1 MSLSPT
7 SSVVLGSIK
16 EFTRQLALLFL
27 FFISNFSFGQLDSIH
42 YFPAF
47 HSRQNSQI
55 AEQYVY
61 LSTPEPTPFLVTL
74 VDGNGATVGTA
85 TISKDNPASIFI
97 GSGQFPGTEVAVP
110 LDSVATVL
118 HASGFIA
125 SAPYDFYCNVR
136 VKAPQQATSI
146 ACKGRAALG
155 KQFFA
160 GSMPQLVS
168 NTNRNF
174 VTSIM
179 ATENGTVVNVNGYD
193 PSVIFEAPAG
203 LIYADALTIFLN
215 AGDTY
220 ILTGYTT
227 TTTSNMNGF
236 IGAKINS
243 NKNIIVNTG
252 NYMGSVSAE
261 GFQDGGMV
269 QIVPIQLL
277 GTEHVVVEG
286 QGGPTLERP
295 LVVATVDGT
304 AIYLNDIVAPV
315 TTINEGDYY
324 LVPES
329 YYSGSLHKNM
339 VIRTSQPAYVYQ
351 CTAANTSS
359 ATSEFNFIPPLE
371 CYLTDFIDAI
381 PDIDRIGPTIFSGKL
396 YIITVTGA
404 VVTVNGSVLG
414 GAAGPEPAIGLPEW
428 ETYKID
434 MTGDVTVSS
443 TGAMAAG
450 FIAVNG
456 NAAAG
461 AYYAGFSFD
470 FQVDAGPDLELC
482 YGEEALLYGT
492 GAGIGGVYTWDY
504 GVLDS
509 VAFTPGTT
517 LTYTVIGS
525 DIEGCEDD
533 DTVVVTV
540 YEHPT
545 SFAGFDIELCDTN
558 ATTLDGN
565 VPIVDSGFGT
575 WTVLSGPGSP
585 VFDDATDPTTEISEL
600 IEGVYELI
608 WTVGNGTCPTI
619 EDTLTVTVYNQPI
632 SNAGV
637 DQELCDIYL
646 TALEGNT
653 AIGSSTGE
661 WSLISGPSI
670 PTFSDMTN
678 ANSILFDLEEGTYEL
693 IWTMSN
699 GICADS
705 VDTVVIHVY
714 DLPISSAG
722 DDQELCG
729 LAETDLDGNLPS
741 GTSTGIWTMESGPAP
756 VTFFDATDPSTTVS
770 DLIEGN
776 YSLIWTVSNGTCSD
790 ATDTVFITVYNI
802 PISNAGPDQTICEI
816 DATILSGNIPAGS
829 ASGTWTQN
837 IGPSTITFA
846 DTSDPSTNATGF
858 EVGTY
863 EFVWTVS
870 NGTCEPVTD
879 TVMITIKPYPII
891 DFTANRLLGCAPLG
905 VAFTNLSTPIGDD
918 CIWEFGDGA
927 IATDCGDNYHV
938 YLPGIYDVSLTVTTD
953 GCTTTETRSDFITV
967 VEIPEA
973 AFTILPGVI
982 NITNTSVDFHNTSTN
997 ASLYTWHF
1005 GDGTANSSEFE
1016 PTHTYPETIGAEYE
1030 VMLIAK
1036 NEYGCADTAYKKV
1049 VYEDIMIFY
1058 IPNAFTPDATGI
1070 NDKFSPVFT
1079 SRVDP
1084 NQFNLKIFNRW
1095 GEIIF
1100 ESYDLNIGWDGM
1112 YNGAIVQDDVYIWSI
1127 EFKDTLTDKKYD
1139 YRGHVTILK

>member
-1 MSLSPT
+1 MSVRNT
-7 SSVVLGSIK
+7 SS
-16 EFTRQLALLFL
+16 FTLENFINFVRKLLIISGL
-27 FFISNFSFGQLDSIH
+27 LISNFAISQLDSIH

-47 HSRQNSQI
+47 QSRLNSQI

-61 LSTPEPTPFLVTL
+61 LSTPEPVPFVVTI
-74 VDGNGATVGTA
+74 VDGNGTLVASA
-85 TISKDNPASIFI
+85 TISQGNPTSVFI
-97 GSGQFPGTEVAVP
+97 GTGQFPGTKIAVP
-110 LDSVATVL
+110 KDSVATVL
-118 HASGFIA
+118 RASGFIA
-125 SAPYDFYCNVR
+125 SAPKDFYCNVR
-136 VKAPQQATSI
+136 VKASNHATSI

-155 KQFFA
+155 KQFYA
-160 GSMPQLVS
+160 GSMPQVVS

-179 ATENGTVVNVNGYD
+179 ATENGTVVTVNGYN
-193 PSVIFEAPAG
+193 PAVVFEAPLG

-220 ILTGYTT
+220 VLTGYTT
-227 TTTSNMNGF
+227 TAAANMTGF
-236 IGAKINS
+236 IGAKISS
-243 NKNIIVNTG
+243 NKNIAVNTG
-252 NYMGSVSAE
+252 NYLGSISPE

-277 GTEHVVVEG
+277 GTEHVVVRG
-286 QGGPTLERP
+286 QGGASLERP
-295 LVVATVDGT
+295 LVVATADGT
-304 AIYLNDIVAPV
+304 AIYLNDMVVPV

-324 LVPES
+324 LVPEA
-329 YYSGSLHKNM
+329 YYSGTLHENM
-339 VIRTSQPAYVYQ
+339 VIRTSLPAYVYQ
-351 CTAANTSS
+351 CTAANASS

-381 PDIDRIGPTIFSGKL
+381 PEIDRIGPTDFDGKL
-396 YIITVTGA
+396 YVITVTGA
-404 VVTVNGSVLG
+404 VVIVNGSVLG

-434 MTGDVTVSS
+434 MTGDVIVSS

-482 YGEEALLYGT
+482 SGEEALLFGT

-517 LTYTVIGS
+517 ITYTVIGT
-525 DIEGCEDD
+525 DFEGCEDD
-533 DTVVVTV
+533 DTVVVIV

-558 ATTLDGN
+558 ATNLAGN
-565 VPIVDSGFGT
+565 VPLVDSGFGT

-585 VFDDATDPTTEISEL
+585 VFDDATDPTAEISGL

-608 WTVGNGTCPTI
+608 WTVGNGSCPTI
-619 EDTLTVTVYNQPI
+619 EDTMSITVYNQPI
-632 SNAGV
+632 SDAGL
-637 DQELCDIYL
+637 DQDLCDTYL
-646 TALEGNT
+646 TALEGNV
-653 AIGSSTGE
+653 AIGSSSGE

-670 PTFSDMTN
+670 PTFSDITN
-678 ANSILFDLEEGTYEL
+678 ANSILFDLEEGTYTL

-699 GICADS
+699 GMCSDS
-705 VDTVVIHVY
+705 IDTVLINVY
-714 DLPISSAG
+714 DLPVSAAG
-722 DDQELCG
+722 DDQELCD
-729 LAETDLDGNLPS
+729 LNETDLNGNLTT
-741 GTSTGIWTMESGPAP
+741 GTSIGLWTMESGPAP
-756 VTFFDATDPSTTVS
+756 VIFSDATNPATTVS

-776 YSLIWTVSNGTCSD
+776 YSFIWTVSNGTCSD
-790 ATDTVFITVYNI
+790 ATDTVSIKVYDI
-802 PISNAGPDQTICEI
+802 PVSNAGPDQAICEI
-816 DATILSGNIPAGS
+816 DATSLSGNLPPGS
-829 ASGTWTQN
+829 ATGIWSQN
-837 IGPSTITFA
+837 VGPSTIVFTDA
-846 DTSDPSTNATGF
+846 TDPSTNATGF

-863 EFVWTVS
+863 ELIWTVS
-870 NGTCEPVTD
+870 NGSCEPVSD
-879 TVMITIKPYPII
+879 TVVVTIKPYPII

-905 VAFTNLSTPIGDD
+905 VAFTNLSTPMGDD
-918 CIWEFGDGA
+918 CLWEFGDGA
-927 IATDCGDNYHV
+927 ISADCGDNYHV
-938 YLPGIYDVSLTVTTD
+938 YSPGIFDVSLTVTTD
-953 GCTTTETRSDFITV
+953 GCTTTETQSDFITV
-967 VEIPEA
+967 VAIPEA
-973 AFTILPGVI
+973 TFTILPDVI
-982 NITNTSVDFHNTSTN
+982 NITNTTVDFNNTSTN
-997 ASLYTWHF
+997 ATLYSWNF

-1016 PTHTYPETIGAEYE
+1016 PTHTYPETIGGEYD

-1036 NEYGCADTAYKKV
+1036 NEYGCADTAFKKV
-1049 VYEDIMIFY
+1049 VYEDIMIFF

-1079 SRVDP
+1079 SRIDP
-1084 NQFNLKIFNRW
+1084 NYFNLKIFNRW

-1100 ESYDLNIGWDGM
+1100 ESYDINIGWDGM
-1112 YNGAIVQDDVYIWSI
+1112 YNGVIVQDGVYIWSI

-1139 YRGHVTILK
+1139 YRGHVTIFK